1 MEIKFKNTAVK
12 LLKDKKRNTTLI
24 VVMPEYY
31 WYKHLE
37 M

>member
-31 WYKHLE
+31 
-37 M
+37 